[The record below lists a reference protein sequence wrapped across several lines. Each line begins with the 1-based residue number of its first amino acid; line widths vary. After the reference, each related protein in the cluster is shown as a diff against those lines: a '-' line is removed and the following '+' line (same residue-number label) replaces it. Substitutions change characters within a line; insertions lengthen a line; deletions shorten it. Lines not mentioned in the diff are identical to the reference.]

1 MMPTR
6 TTQLPDSQA
15 RSQKRQP
22 RQVPIVDGLL
32 RASVLPAGLPGIQRK
47 APCACGG
54 GCPRCQTKSNGFRI
68 SQPSDP
74 AEVEADQIADR
85 VMRMP
90 DGPAPAAVSDTP
102 STQRRKRMSCEERG
116 DEQLAQTKKDS
127 AVTSSQGN
135 AAPAPARVDTVLNS
149 PGQPLAPAAR
159 VFFESRF
166 GRDFSDVRV
175 HADRTAAQSARDVS
189 ASAYTVGR
197 DIVFGPGQ
205 YAPESTAGRRLI
217 AHELTHVVQQM
228 GFSAGGRRGEV
239 PGVALQ
245 RSPVDGAVDIAVGTV
260 CTAAAMN
267 YADQFADDVLRRVEY
282 DETTERWNI
291 NEGRDRG
298 EWAQAMYDAWGHC
311 YIAACMT
318 RQVPEVV
325 TWSLGTFY
333 EVLHELL
340 SQLSL
345 GLIEHNSLSQ
355 DLYNQAVGREIG
367 LHHPSGDLYE
377 ICFEAMLRGRLDL
390 TLAGVVPR
398 GRSLVPRPMTSD

>member
-1 MMPTR
+1 
-6 TTQLPDSQA
+6 
-15 RSQKRQP
+15 
-22 RQVPIVDGLL
+22 
-32 RASVLPAGLPGIQRK
+32 
-47 APCACGG
+47 
-54 GCPRCQTKSNGFRI
+54 
-68 SQPSDP
+68 
-74 AEVEADQIADR
+74 
-85 VMRMP
+85 
-90 DGPAPAAVSDTP
+90 
-102 STQRRKRMSCEERG
+102 
-116 DEQLAQTKKDS
+116 
-127 AVTSSQGN
+127 
-135 AAPAPARVDTVLNS
+135 
-149 PGQPLAPAAR
+149 
-159 VFFESRF
+159 
-166 GRDFSDVRV
+166 
-175 HADRTAAQSARDVS
+175 
-189 ASAYTVGR
+189 
-197 DIVFGPGQ
+197 
-205 YAPESTAGRRLI
+205 LI

-228 GFSAGGRRGEV
+228 GLSAGGRRGEV
-239 PGVALQ
+239 LGVALQ
-245 RSPVDGAVDIAVGTV
+245 RSPVDGAVDIVVGTV

-267 YADQFADDVLRRVEY
+267 YADQFTDDVLRRVEY
-282 DETTERWNI
+282 DEVTERWNI

-377 ICFEAMLRGRLDL
+377 ICFEAMMHGRLDL

-398 GRSLVPRPMTSD
+398 GRSLVPQPTTSD